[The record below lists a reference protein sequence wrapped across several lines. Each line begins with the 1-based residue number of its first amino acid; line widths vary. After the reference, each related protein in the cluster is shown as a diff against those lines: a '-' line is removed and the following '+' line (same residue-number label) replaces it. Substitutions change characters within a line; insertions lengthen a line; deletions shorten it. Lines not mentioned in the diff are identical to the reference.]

1 MIDVRKLVEDS
12 ASMLMPQAV
21 ADVEVSVKVTG
32 EALTVSGDRVQLH
45 QVLLNLM
52 LNAIDAMGQTPAGSK
67 RLTVSAGN
75 ALDAPIVCT
84 APVKISGFDPSRY
97 VYIAVADTGCG
108 IPAESIDRIFDRFF
122 RCDASRKYPGNGL
135 GLSLVHAFANAHNW
149 TIECQST
156 IGEGTSFLIKIPKIT
171 DQKLLIAN
179 NVAPL
184 PES

>member
-1 MIDVRKLVEDS
+1 MISNLVE
-12 ASMLMPQAV
+12 
-21 ADVEVSVKVTG
+21 
-32 EALTVSGDRVQLH
+32 
-45 QVLLNLM
+45 
-52 LNAIDAMGQTPAGSK
+52 
-67 RLTVSAGN
+67 N
-75 ALDAPIVCT
+75 ALKFTEKGSVSIILREADNMIT
-84 APVKISGFDPSRY
+84 FIIK
-97 VYIAVADTGCG
+97 DTGCG